1 MSEAFTFHYESDNPR
16 RAYRVEVPG
25 LIARLE
31 DLGCECAVKDLS
43 AVGIAFYCSKEQERT
58 QPEMV
63 LRLSLFLDGEIFL
76 DSVEARVI
84 RRDSEL
90 VGCEFQNLDR
100 REEFELDKFVLEVQK
115 RMIDANKGTDETETP
130 PEDESG
136 LGPSSKE
143 VP

>member
-1 MSEAFTFHYESDNPR
+1 
-16 RAYRVEVPG
+16 
-25 LIARLE
+25 
-31 DLGCECAVKDLS
+31 
-43 AVGIAFYCSKEQERT
+43 
-58 QPEMV
+58 MV

-130 PEDESG
+130 PEGESG